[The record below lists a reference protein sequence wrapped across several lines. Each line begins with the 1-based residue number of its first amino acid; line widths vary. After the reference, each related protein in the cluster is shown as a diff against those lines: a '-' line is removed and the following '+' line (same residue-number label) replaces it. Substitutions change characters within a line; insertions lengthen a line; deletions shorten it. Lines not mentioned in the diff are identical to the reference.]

1 MQMTYRIISADAHIE
16 VPPDQ
21 WARRVPVKFRDLA
34 PKRIRLPNGG
44 DGFLVE
50 GGIYQ
55 GGMNLC
61 AGKSPE
67 DFSPIGL
74 KWDEMPGTGT
84 PQQRLAEQD
93 TDGIDAE
100 VLYPGV
106 GGVRGI
112 TRGIQD
118 DEAYNAMVR
127 AYNSWLLEDYC
138 SANPER
144 LIGVGCIPER
154 SLEAALAEIEYCAK
168 AGFKTVELA
177 MFPSGKPYPTPEDD
191 PFWAAVV
198 EMEMPLTVH
207 IAFARQP
214 GRGNPVFRYPI

>member
-21 WARRVPVKFRDLA
+21 WAGRVPVKFRDMA

-61 AGKSPE
+61 AGKSPD

-118 DEAYNAMVR
+118 DEAYTLWSAPTIAGCWRTTVQRIRSDSSAWGVSRSGAWRLRSRRSSTALTLASRPWNWR
-127 AYNSWLLEDYC
+127 C
-138 SANPER
+138 S
-144 LIGVGCIPER
+144 
-154 SLEAALAEIEYCAK
+154 LAESHTQRQRMI
-168 AGFKTVELA
+168 V
-177 MFPSGKPYPTPEDD
+177 SGPP
-191 PFWAAVV
+191 WW
-198 EMEMPLTVH
+198 
-207 IAFARQP
+207 RW
-214 GRGNPVFRYPI
+214 RCR